1 MNKNSSTAV
10 LVLYTMSGF
19 TGLLAE
25 QGIEKYTGLLV
36 GVTASAA
43 AVVVF
48 TYFLGFAIGGF
59 VAARLLRRGSLRR
72 SLQAYGLVELSVGIA
87 CAVFTYAFHPAME
100 ALAPDARTAVVTLTH
115 DPKLDDPALDRA
127 LRSAAF
133 YIGALGSRKTH
144 AARLKRLAELG
155 HDEAAIARLVQQAFG
170 LAAPPTSETAEIVA
184 GMLAKG
190 LLQV

>member
-72 SLQAYGLVELSVGIA
+72 LLQA
-87 CAVFTYAFHPAME
+87 
-100 ALAPDARTAVVTLTH
+100 
-115 DPKLDDPALDRA
+115 
-127 LRSAAF
+127 
-133 YIGALGSRKTH
+133 
-144 AARLKRLAELG
+144 
-155 HDEAAIARLVQQAFG
+155 
-170 LAAPPTSETAEIVA
+170 
-184 GMLAKG
+184 
-190 LLQV
+190 